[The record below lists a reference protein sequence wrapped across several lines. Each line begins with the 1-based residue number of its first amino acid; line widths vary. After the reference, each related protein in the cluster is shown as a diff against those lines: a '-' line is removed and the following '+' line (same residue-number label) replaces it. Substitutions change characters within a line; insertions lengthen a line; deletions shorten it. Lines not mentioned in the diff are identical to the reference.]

1 MESTEHGSTVKTLLM
16 ALVAFTLPLTTAMG
30 LTGALV
36 HGALASEPLPLGA
49 VLLENTDPASEAAGP
64 EQGTFVVGGPGQ
76 RRASGVTS
84 TINGWTWRG
93 PMQAELE
100 VITPQGFW
108 PREDLILVSDG
119 LDHGRITVK
128 RSHET
133 LPGLILE
140 VRRAP

>member
-16 ALVAFTLPLTTAMG
+16 ALAAFILPLTAGMG

-36 HGALASEPLPLGA
+36 HNALATEPLPPGA

-76 RRASGVTS
+76 RRAGGVTS

-93 PMQAELE
+93 RMQAELE

-108 PREDLILVSDG
+108 PRDDLILVSDG
-119 LDHGRITVK
+119 PDHGRITVK
-128 RSHET
+128 PSQET
-133 LPGLILE
+133 LSGLSLE